1 MIVFDL
7 RCPAGHVFEAW
18 FGSGDDY
25 AAQTERGLVSC
36 PVCGA
41 GGIEKAAMAPA
52 VPAKAN
58 GAVVPMAAAPDTPA
72 KMKAMMR
79 TMARMQAEMLS
90 GSEHVG
96 RRFAAEARA
105 IHLGEADARTIHG
118 EASVAE
124 AKSLAEDG
132 IAVMPLPLP
141 VRTPGRDN

>member
-25 AAQTERGLVSC
+25 AGQQERGLVSC
-36 PVCGA
+36 PICGS

-58 GAVVPMAAAPDTPA
+58 GASVPMAASPDGA
-72 KMKAMMR
+72 SKMKAMMQA
-79 TMARMQAEMLS
+79 MAKAQVEMLS

-96 RRFAAEARA
+96 RRFAEEARA

-141 VRTPGRDN
+141 VRQPGQDN